1 MKVSTI
7 LTAAVIAAAA
17 FTGFAGSASA
27 QATRTWVSGVGDD
40 ANPCSR
46 TAPCKTFAG
55 AISKTATG
63 GEINCLDPGGF
74 GGVTITKAITI
85 YCDDVEAGVLV
96 SGTNAIV
103 VNAPTTAAVVLR
115 GLDIE
120 GLGTGLN
127 GVRFLAGGS
136 LHVDDCLI
144 RNFSSASGGNGIAF
158 VPSNSAKLL
167 VTNTRLWRNAV
178 GVVGAGILIAPTGG
192 ASAEVV
198 VENVVSSNNNNG
210 IHANSATSGA
220 ISVAIDNSVFSLNTG
235 NGIAA
240 TGGAGSINILVDGT
254 TSSDNAA
261 AGLTASGATAII
273 RLSDSNVTG
282 NANGLTTASSGQILS
297 FVNNRI
303 RGNTVDGAPTGT
315 LAQQ

>member
-7 LTAAVIAAAA
+7 LTAAVIAAAV